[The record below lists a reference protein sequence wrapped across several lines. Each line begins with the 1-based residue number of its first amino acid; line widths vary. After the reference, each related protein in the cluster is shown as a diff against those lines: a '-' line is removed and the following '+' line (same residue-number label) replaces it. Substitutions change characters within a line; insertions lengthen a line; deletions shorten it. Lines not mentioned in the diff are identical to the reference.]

1 MRNIL
6 NRYKILIMFLTI
18 IVTITFFIN
27 SLLESYNQY
36 LITQIQEA
44 KKVNLEFKIYHNMF
58 NTLNKTNLNL
68 EQPSLS
74 SAKYDILKL
83 LDNLNE
89 RFPIN
94 ANDIKIENNRIYID
108 FYIESNS
115 LSKNSLEYLFS
126 LLNSKQPYF
135 FINSINIEKKDKNE
149 TQIKIIGAI
158 ESVYSD

>member
-6 NRYKILIMFLTI
+6 NRYKILIMLLTI
-18 IVTITFFIN
+18 TLTITFFIN
-27 SLLESYNQY
+27 SLLEVYNQN
-36 LITQIQEA
+36 LIIQIQEA
-44 KKVNLEFKIYHNMF
+44 KKINQEFKIYHNMF

-68 EQPSLS
+68 EQLSLS
-74 SAKYDILKL
+74 SAKYDVLKL

-94 ANDIKIENNRIYID
+94 TNGIKVENNRIYAQ

-126 LLNSKQPYF
+126 LLTSKQPYF
-135 FINSINIEKKDKNE
+135 FINSINIEKNDKNK
-149 TQIKIIGAI
+149 TQIKISGVV
-158 ESVYSD
+158 ENVYSN